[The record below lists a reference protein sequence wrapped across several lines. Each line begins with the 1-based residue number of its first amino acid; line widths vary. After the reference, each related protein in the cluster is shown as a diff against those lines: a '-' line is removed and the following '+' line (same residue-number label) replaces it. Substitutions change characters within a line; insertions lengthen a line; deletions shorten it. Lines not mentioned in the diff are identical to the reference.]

1 MNFAKLFRP
10 FSVNI
15 IVYGMLYML
24 YTVFAFNYIF
34 FAKIY
39 TLSQSMLFTAGAFV
53 VVWIL
58 LTLCGFLLF
67 WKHTVKIL
75 SVFFLLLNSGVFY
88 FADTFHAAVDEEML
102 RNVLETNVAET
113 AELLTLKLLLYVVL
127 LGVLPSLFVC
137 RLNITCANCLV
148 RRGQIFLLLCLVAA
162 ALVVPNSSEVISFA
176 RNHKPVKYS
185 LIPVNYIGAVISMTK
200 HNLRSSHEFMQIGT
214 DSQFYKYW
222 KNDKPLLI
230 AVIVG
235 ETARAANFSLNG
247 YGRPTNEPLNPY
259 RDDII
264 NFTNASS
271 CGTSTAVSVPCM
283 FSKDSRKD
291 FENGSA
297 EYTENVLD
305 IFRKNGWR
313 AWWLEN
319 NSDCKNVCSRIEF
332 MQPCVYPKKCL
343 DDVLL
348 RTFSEKISAGNPQN
362 TIAVFHGI
370 GSHGPAYYKRYPADS
385 EKFLPTC
392 KTEKLDSCSR
402 EEIVNTYDNTI
413 YYTSQN
419 IAELWQ
425 ELKKYED
432 RYNVFLLYVSD
443 HGESLGE
450 YGLYLHSAPYKIAPE
465 EQTHIPF
472 LLFLDERTAAVLS
485 VDRKCLLK
493 KSAEPVSH
501 DNIFHSLLG
510 ISGISATEYNSQL
523 DLFSDCRK

>member
-1 MNFAKLFRP
+1 MNFAKLLRP

-24 YTVFAFNYIF
+24 YTVLAFNYVF

-39 TLSQSMLFTAGAFV
+39 TFSQRLLFTAGTFV
-53 VVWIL
+53 IVWIL
-58 LTLCGFLLF
+58 LTLCGFILF
-67 WKHTVKIL
+67 WKRTVKVL
-75 SVFFLLLNSGVFY
+75 SVLFLLLNSGVFY
-88 FADTFHAAVDEEML
+88 FAHTFQAAVDEEML

-113 AELLTLKLLLYVVL
+113 AELLNLNLLMCVL
-127 LGVLPSLFVC
+127 ILGVLPSLFVC
-137 RLNITCANCLV
+137 RLHITRADCLV
-148 RRGQIFLLLCLVAA
+148 RRAQVFLLLLLVAA
-162 ALVVPNSSEVISFA
+162 ALVVPNSGEVISFA

-200 HNLRSSHEFMQIGT
+200 HNLRSSHEFVQIGL
-214 DSQFYKYW
+214 DSQFHKYW

-235 ETARAANFSLNG
+235 ETARAVNFSLNG
-247 YGRPTNEPLNPY
+247 YNKPTNEPLTPY

-264 NFTNASS
+264 NYSNASS

-283 FSKDSRKD
+283 FSKDSRKNY
-291 FENGSA
+291 ENGSA

-305 IFRKNGWR
+305 IFQKNGWR

-319 NSDCKNVCSRIEF
+319 NSDCKNVCTRIEF

-348 RTFSEKISAGNPQN
+348 QTFSEKISAGNPQN
-362 TIAVFHGI
+362 TIVVFHGI
-370 GSHGPAYYKRYPADS
+370 GSHGPAYYKRYPKDS

-392 KTEKLDSCSR
+392 ENEKLDSCSR

-413 YYTSQN
+413 YYTSRN
-419 IAELWQ
+419 IAGLWK

-432 RYNVFLLYVSD
+432 RYNVLMLYVSD

-450 YGLYLHSAPYKIAPE
+450 YGIYLHSAPYKIAPK

-472 LLFLDERTAAVLS
+472 LLFLDEETAEILNVNRA
-485 VDRKCLLK
+485 CLQQN
-493 KSAEPVSH
+493 SSEPVSH

-510 ISGISATEYNSQL
+510 VGGIFTAEYSSGL
-523 DLFSDCRK
+523 DVFSVCRK